1 MDRGGS
7 QKKRN
12 NKAVA
17 NVDIISNLPDV
28 IKDKILCCLPMKEAL
43 GTCVLSRKWRYTWA
57 SMTELTF
64 REDDFDLGNG
74 IEEGVTKNFINFIN
88 MVLSLHNGPILK
100 FELNARRVHLLSPGG
115 HIQRWMLM
123 LSRNG
128 VKEIQIRTK
137 IWRNYKI
144 PSSFFSCEELEY
156 AFLQGC
162 IFQLPP
168 LFTGFKRIHT
178 LHFIDFCTTENN
190 IGELVARCPNL
201 EKLILSRLL
210 SFADISILSTRLKI
224 LRVDGMFKHLS
235 LVTPHVSSAVINLQV
250 NTGYVPRAGCNFN
263 LSQFIGSLL
272 DIENISLLGHAF
284 ECAAHGIL
292 PGKLPRLLNRLTE
305 ITLEI
310 DLGNLKEAN
319 AAHCLFQV
327 APNLRRVELQLIYR
341 GYATPT
347 SVFWDSIDHQAGLFN
362 NLDTVV
368 LNNFAGSCA
377 ESGFLRLL
385 LEDAPM
391 LRIAQIKDNNKLDK
405 ESLKHLLKMKRASKD
420 AEVILL

>member
-156 AFLQGC
+156 AFLQ
-162 IFQLPP
+162 
-168 LFTGFKRIHT
+168 
-178 LHFIDFCTTENN
+178 
-190 IGELVARCPNL
+190 GELVARCPNL

>member
-1 MDRGGS
+1 MSCFSHELPMQVLVVEVCPMDRGGS

-43 GTCVLSRKWRYTWA
+43 GTCLLSRKWRYTWA

-64 REDDFDLGNG
+64 KEDDFDLGNG

-115 HIQRWMLM
+115 HIHRWMLM

-168 LFTGFKRIHT
+168 QFTGFKRIHT

-250 NTGYVPRAGCNFN
+250 GYVPRAGWNFN
-263 LSQFIGSLL
+263 LSQFISSLL

-284 ECAAHGIL
+284 EVRIK
-292 PGKLPRLLNRLTE
+292 KLPQPVPLCLLF
-305 ITLEI
+305 
-310 DLGNLKEAN
+310 
-319 AAHCLFQV
+319 HH
-327 APNLRRVELQLIYR
+327 
-341 GYATPT
+341 
-347 SVFWDSIDHQAGLFN
+347 SV
-362 NLDTVV
+362 V
-368 LNNFAGSCA
+368 C
-377 ESGFLRLL
+377 
-385 LEDAPM
+385 
-391 LRIAQIKDNNKLDK
+391 
-405 ESLKHLLKMKRASKD
+405 
-420 AEVILL
+420 

>member
-1 MDRGGS
+1 MSCFSHELPMQVLVVEVCPMDRGGS

-43 GTCVLSRKWRYTWA
+43 GTCLLSRKWRYTWA

-64 REDDFDLGNG
+64 KEDDFDLGNG
-74 IEEGVTKNFINFIN
+74 IEEGETNKFINFIN

-115 HIQRWMLM
+115 HIHRWMLM

-284 ECAAHGIL
+284 EVRIK
-292 PGKLPRLLNRLTE
+292 KLPQPVPLCLLF
-305 ITLEI
+305 
-310 DLGNLKEAN
+310 
-319 AAHCLFQV
+319 HH
-327 APNLRRVELQLIYR
+327 
-341 GYATPT
+341 
-347 SVFWDSIDHQAGLFN
+347 SV
-362 NLDTVV
+362 V
-368 LNNFAGSCA
+368 C
-377 ESGFLRLL
+377 
-385 LEDAPM
+385 
-391 LRIAQIKDNNKLDK
+391 
-405 ESLKHLLKMKRASKD
+405 
-420 AEVILL
+420 